1 MKNNNNHRNSILG
14 KSLFGAALSGL
25 IVDALLISSF
35 IGSRS
40 GNSLFC
46 SLATVRNGSGKRSL
60 SNADLASGHS
70 ATTH

>member
-1 MKNNNNHRNSILG
+1 MKNNNNHWNSIPG
-14 KSLFGAALSGL
+14 KSLFGAALSSL
-25 IVDALLISSF
+25 IVDALLISSY

-46 SLATVRNGSGKRSL
+46 SLTTVRNGGGKQSL
-60 SNADLASGHS
+60 SNADLAPGHS